1 MKKMEAELRK
11 TVKYKY
17 KLSANLD
24 MVNPYTLDKLH
35 KAGIFIDKIIE
46 SAVFEFYKEATK
58 TVVRV
63 DHEALDRI
71 RLEALD
77 TQQSLI
83 VEEQEK
89 TYDFNTS
96 IDCIDSVSSDQNIF
110 SDPSDVEVS
119 SNFDIWDMLK
129 DALNENELKA
139 LDVIIVN
146 GDLKKFADESGIMLE
161 VLVDGINEK
170 AMDYI
175 GDNILDE
182 DMAIYEDYEEYIKGM
197 VKTV

>member
-1 MKKMEAELRK
+1 PA
-11 TVKYKY
+11 
-17 KLSANLD
+17 
-24 MVNPYTLDKLH
+24 
-35 KAGIFIDKIIE
+35 
-46 SAVFEFYKEATK
+46 
-58 TVVRV
+58 
-63 DHEALDRI
+63 
-71 RLEALD
+71 
-77 TQQSLI
+77 
-83 VEEQEK
+83 
-89 TYDFNTS
+89 
-96 IDCIDSVSSDQNIF
+96 SSEQNIF
-110 SDPSDVEVS
+110 SDPSDIEVS
-119 SNFDIWDMLK
+119 SASDIWDMLK
-129 DALNENELKA
+129 EGLCKNELKA